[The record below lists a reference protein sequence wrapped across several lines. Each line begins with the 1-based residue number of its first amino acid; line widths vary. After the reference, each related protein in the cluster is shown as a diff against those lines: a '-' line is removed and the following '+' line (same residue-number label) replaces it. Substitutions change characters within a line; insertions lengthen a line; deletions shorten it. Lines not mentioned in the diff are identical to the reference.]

1 MAATAPKRFT
11 VRTVKKMTP
20 NDKLAWHLEQYS
32 TPHYISPGSLCKS
45 VKLDNSTVRY
55 VMIKQP
61 EAWYNPQFKLEK
73 KANINSRNP
82 IYSLESLVSAPKGV
96 YIWIWGDKGIFAVKV
111 RSLLEFGT
119 KHMQL
124 AYRTETETI
133 TLAGELELKG
143 EVGEE
148 RSVNGN
154 ILSGTYIGKLKEK
167 FLNIENESFNEEKY
181 LDEVLEEL
189 KGQFSTVFG
198 DKVEFDNSLVT
209 KITEETTP
217 ITLDELA
224 LYKSLGYKIYL
235 FTEADACLNY
245 QQSLMRDSYY
255 STIGR
260 PLTEEEQGYLTEA
273 RSRLSKMEQFGGA
286 KRRTRKRT

>member
-1 MAATAPKRFT
+1 MAATGPKRYT
-11 VRTVKKMTP
+11 VRAAKKMTP
-20 NDKLAWHLEQYS
+20 NDKLTWHLEGYS

-55 VMIKQP
+55 VMIKRP
-61 EAWYNPQFKLEK
+61 EVWYTPQIKLER

-82 IYSLESLVSAPKGV
+82 IYSLESLVGAPKGI

-124 AYRTETETI
+124 AYRTETENL

-167 FLNIENESFNEEKY
+167 FLNIENESFNEDEYFK
-181 LDEVLEEL
+181 EVLTEL
-189 KGQFSTVFG
+189 TGLFSTVFG
-198 DKVEFDNSLVT
+198 DKVEFDNSLIT

-224 LYKSLGYKIYL
+224 LYKSLGYRIYL
-235 FTEADACLNY
+235 FTEADACLKY
-245 QQSLMRDSYY
+245 EQSLMRDAYY

-260 PLTEEEQGYLTEA
+260 PLTEEEQGYLAEA
-273 RSRLSKMEQFGGA
+273 RSHLSKVEQFGGR
-286 KRRTRKRT
+286 RRTRRRT